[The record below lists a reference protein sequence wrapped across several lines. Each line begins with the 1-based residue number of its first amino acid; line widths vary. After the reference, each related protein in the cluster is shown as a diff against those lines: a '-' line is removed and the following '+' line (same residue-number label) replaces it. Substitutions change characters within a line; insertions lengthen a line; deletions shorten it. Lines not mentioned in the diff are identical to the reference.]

1 MIFTR
6 LHKGNTWRNIMG
18 AGGVYHGTST
28 KNLEDMT
35 PEEKAE
41 YLKQKQQQRR
51 YEEEQAA
58 AKRRKLYGAIGFLAI
73 AIIVIVIIVVIV
85 SKVS

>member
-58 AKRRKLYGAIGFLAI
+58 AKEENFMGLLVF
-73 AIIVIVIIVVIV
+73 
-85 SKVS
+85 

>member
-1 MIFTR
+1 MFLYMIFTR

-18 AGGVYHGTST
+18 AGGVYRGTST

-41 YLKQKQQQRR
+41 YLKQKQQLINM
-51 YEEEQAA
+51 
-58 AKRRKLYGAIGFLAI
+58 KIHLILHKDMH
-73 AIIVIVIIVVIV
+73 
-85 SKVS
+85 